1 MSKRSTRFL
10 IDRIDER
17 LGSVEKEIK
26 FDKIAI
32 AVSVLVLIIGIVI
45 STLSMN
51 NGKGAI
57 GILGILITMAGVAI
71 LYAMVKELISDIK
84 KANKK

>member
-1 MSKRSTRFL
+1 MSTF
-10 IDRIDER
+10 
-17 LGSVEKEIK
+17 
-26 FDKIAI
+26 A
-32 AVSVLVLIIGIVI
+32 
-45 STLSMN
+45 MN

>member
-32 AVSVLVLIIGIVI
+32 AVSVVVMIVGIIV
-45 STLSMN
+45 SSFSLY
-51 NGKGAI
+51 NGKGAT
-57 GILGILITMAGVAI
+57 GILGILIAMAGGAV
-71 LYAMVKELISDIK
+71 LYAMVKELISDTK
-84 KANKK
+84 RANKK

>member
-32 AVSVLVLIIGIVI
+32 AVGVLVLIIGVVM

-57 GILGILITMAGVAI
+57 GILGILIAMAGGAV
-71 LYAMVKELISDIK
+71 LYAMVKELISDTK
-84 KANKK
+84 RANKK

>member
-1 MSKRSTRFL
+1 MSKRSKRFL

-32 AVSVLVLIIGIVI
+32 AVSVLIII
-45 STLSMN
+45 
-51 NGKGAI
+51 A
-57 GILGILITMAGVAI
+57 GILISSLSANAGKGTIAIAGVLLVMVGGA
-71 LYAMVKELISDIK
+71 LLFAMVKELISDTK
-84 KANKK
+84 RANKR

>member
-1 MSKRSTRFL
+1 MSKRSKRFL

-32 AVSVLVLIIGIVI
+32 AVSVLIIIAGIII
-45 STLSMN
+45 SSLAVNT
-51 NGKGAI
+51 GKGAL
-57 GILGILITMAGVAI
+57 GVLGIFLVMAGGAVSF
-71 LYAMVKELISDIK
+71 AMVKELISDTK
-84 KANKK
+84 RANKR

>member
-32 AVSVLVLIIGIVI
+32 GVSALVMIIGIVM
-45 STLSMN
+45 STFAMN
-51 NGKGAI
+51 NGK
-57 GILGILITMAGVAI
+57 
-71 LYAMVKELISDIK
+71 
-84 KANKK
+84 

>member
-32 AVSVLVLIIGIVI
+32 AVSVLVLIIGVVM

>member
-1 MSKRSTRFL
+1 MSKRSKRFL

-32 AVSVLVLIIGIVI
+32 AVSVLVLIIGVVM

>member
-1 MSKRSTRFL
+1 MSKRSKRFL

-32 AVSVLVLIIGIVI
+32 AVSVLIII
-45 STLSMN
+45 
-51 NGKGAI
+51 A
-57 GILGILITMAGVAI
+57 GILISSLSSNAGKGTIAI
-71 LYAMVKELISDIK
+71 AGIMLVMVGGALLFAMVKELISDTK
-84 KANKK
+84 RANKR

>member
-32 AVSVLVLIIGIVI
+32 AVSVVVLIIGVVM

>member
-26 FDKIAI
+26 FDKIAMG
-32 AVSVLVLIIGIVI
+32 VSALVIIIGIVM
-45 STLSMN
+45 STFAMN

>member
-1 MSKRSTRFL
+1 MSKRSKRFL

-32 AVSVLVLIIGIVI
+32 AVSVLIIIAGIII
-45 STLSMN
+45 STLSAN
-51 NGKGAI
+51 AGKGAI
-57 GILGILITMAGVAI
+57 AIAGIMLVMVGGAL
-71 LYAMVKELISDIK
+71 LFAMVKELISDTK
-84 KANKK
+84 RANKR

>member
-1 MSKRSTRFL
+1 MSKRSKRFL

-32 AVSVLVLIIGIVI
+32 AVSVLIIIAGILI
-45 STLSMN
+45 SSLLAN
-51 NGKGAI
+51 AGKGAI
-57 GILGILITMAGVAI
+57 AIAGIMLVMVGGAL
-71 LYAMVKELISDIK
+71 LFAMVKELISDTK
-84 KANKK
+84 RANKR